1 MEKSRLKTKDEI
13 IKNIC
18 IYMLALLIYI
28 YKDEENTEIYESFL
42 KDFKTLCKDDWETEL
57 TKYVS
62 YTKGEEYIEIIYSN
76 NRMIT
81 FPKQL
86 MIELLQ
92 SIHLEKYKD
101 LRKKDLAILSKS
113 PEMLREIE
121 TIDKNIYGTD
131 VYNNI
136 NYIKY
141 MEVY

>member
-1 MEKSRLKTKDEI
+1 MENSRLKSKDEI
-13 IKNIC
+13 IKTIC

-28 YKDEENTEIYESFL
+28 YKDEENTERYESFL
-42 KDFKTLCKDDWETEL
+42 KDFKTEL

-62 YTKGEEYIEIIYSN
+62 STEGEEYIEIIYSN
-76 NRMIT
+76 NRMVT
-81 FPKQL
+81 FPKKL

-92 SIHLEKYKD
+92 SIHLEKHSK